1 MNNIFDFYR
10 TECDESERLSSQAGK
25 VEFLTTMNYIKKVSA
40 KGCKILDACAGT
52 GIYAFPLA
60 ECGYEVT
67 AGDLIDVN
75 VEKIEKQQM
84 QTSILKEVYKGSI
97 LDLSLFEDEH
107 FDVVLNLGAYYHMC
121 NGEERMNAIKESLR
135 VLKKDGIYVMAYINK
150 YANYISHCTE
160 MENDFG
166 FFERYLENGHIDN
179 NYVFYSSTPE
189 AVEKEIQTFNLSQL
203 YNIATDGPIF
213 IYRNS
218 VDEMSYE
225 NFERFLNVHLKTC
238 EVRSILGYS
247 EHGLY
252 IGRK

>member
-1 MNNIFDFYR
+1 MNDIFDFYR
-10 TECDESERLSSQAGK
+10 TVCNESERLCSQAGTI
-25 VEFLTTMNYIKKVSA
+25 EFSTTMHYIKKVSP
-40 KGCKILDACAGT
+40 KGCKILDACSGT

-60 ECGYEVT
+60 ECGFEVT

-84 QTSILKEVYKGSI
+84 QTPILKEIYKSSI
-97 LDLSLFEDEH
+97 LDLSRFGDES

-121 NGEERMNAIKESLR
+121 NLEERMNAIKESLR
-135 VLKKDGIYVMAYINK
+135 VLKKDGIYVIAYINRH
-150 YANYISHCTE
+150 ANYMSHCTE

-166 FFERYLENGHIDN
+166 IFERYMENGHLDN
-179 NYVFYSSTPE
+179 NYVFYATTPE
-189 AVEKEIQTFNLSQL
+189 MLEKEIQTFALSQL

-213 IYRNS
+213 MYRNA
-218 VDEMSYE
+218 VDEMSHE
-225 NFERFLNVHLKTC
+225 NFDRFLKLHLKTC